1 MLNKSKFIEYELTFL
16 IRLYYIK
23 VYYMEED
30 KTIKRKKI
38 FNITIKVIA
47 YTIISLLFFSL
58 IILATFIASAKIAEK
73 SDKKPLFGL
82 YTIIS
87 NSMEPTIKVYDVV
100 FVIKKDFN
108 KLKEGDIITFY
119 STNPIYG
126 GRPITHRIVS
136 KNENGSLTVK
146 GDSNEREDS
155 EYIYSENVIGKVAVI
170 IPEFGKLQF
179 FIASKKGWV
188 VAILIPAIWIIGYDI
203 YKLVKLIIFKIRLK
217 KVANKHGNI

>member
-47 YTIISLLFFSL
+47 
-58 IILATFIASAKIAEK
+58 
-73 SDKKPLFGL
+73 

-188 VAILIPAIWIIGYDI
+188 VAILIPAVWIIGYDI